1 MIDVL
6 INFKQAQ
13 YNRDYLGERYRVHYR
28 PDAADQERL
37 LDDPVLQ
44 TIRAVETNGSYG
56 LKKRFIDAMPALEI
70 ICAVGAGFEG
80 IDVATARERGIVVTH
95 NAGANAQTVADQG
108 WAILLGVMRRVIWC
122 DRAVREGRFQQART
136 HMPSTAGKKLGI
148 VGLGHVGR
156 ALAKRGAGGFDM
168 QVGYITRT
176 PRDDVDYQY
185 FDDLHTLATWCDILM
200 VAAPGGPETRHMID
214 GSIIDAI
221 GPQGYLVNVARGSLV
236 DSQAVIDALRDE
248 RIAGVALD
256 VIEGEPQ
263 IPEGFRDLERLLLS
277 PHVGGFSPEALRNM
291 THQVRDNLDAYFS
304 GLPVLSPIPE

>member
-13 YNRDYLGERYRVHYR
+13 YNRDYLGERYQVHYW
-28 PDAADQERL
+28 PDASDHERL
-37 LDDPVLQ
+37 LDDPLLQ
-44 TIRAVETNGSYG
+44 TIRAVETNGSFG

-80 IDVATARERGIVVTH
+80 IDVATARDRAIVVTH

-168 QVGYITRT
+168 QVGYLTRT

-185 FDDLHTLATWCDILM
+185 FDDLHALATWCDILM
-200 VAAPGGPETRHMID
+200 IAAPGGPETRHMID
-214 GSIIDAI
+214 RKIIDAI
-221 GPQGYLVNVARGSLV
+221 GPEGFLVNVARGSLV
-236 DSQAVIDALRDE
+236 DSDAVVDALRE
-248 RIAGVALD
+248 ETIAGVALD

-263 IPEGFRDLERLLLS
+263 IPKGFRDLERLVLS

-291 THQVRDNLDAYFS
+291 THQVRDNLDAHFA
-304 GLPVLSPIPE
+304 GRPALSPIPE